1 MIKLFVMRRGLL
13 LFLFIHL
20 SIIGFSQDFPSEL
33 WHKGKLVLLS
43 EDTVYGKIKY
53 DLQND
58 VVQVN
63 VRNVM
68 QTYSARKILYFEI
81 FDETI
86 DSYRHFYALPYSVQK
101 NYEIPLLF
109 EVLYEGQLSL
119 LCREE
124 IVTESVPQYNSYPY
138 SNYYGS
144 SPYGNQKRARLNYK
158 YYFLDERG
166 GIQDYHLKKNELLT
180 FFKKHHQQV
189 KQYIKKNN
197 LKHDRMRDLV
207 RVTAY
212 YNALLD
218 S

>member
-1 MIKLFVMRRGLL
+1 MRKTFFLL
-13 LFLFIHL
+13 LLLNLGI
-20 SIIGFSQDFPSEL
+20 SGIAQDFPSEL
-33 WHKGKLVLLS
+33 WHPGKLVLLS
-43 EDTVYGKIKY
+43 EDTIIGKIKY

-58 VVQVN
+58 VVQIN
-63 VRNVM
+63 VRNVL
-68 QTYSARKILYFEI
+68 QTYSARKLLYFEI

-86 DSYRHFYALPYSVQK
+86 ESHRHFYSLPYAVQK
-101 NYEIPLLF
+101 DYEIPLLF

-124 IVTESVPQYNSYPY
+124 VVTESVPQYNAYPY
-138 SNYYGS
+138 NSYYRNA
-144 SPYGNQKRARLNYK
+144 PFNNNQQRARLSYQ
-158 YYFLDERG
+158 YYFLDRKG
-166 GIQDYHLKKNELLT
+166 GVQNYHLKKNELMT
-180 FFKKHHQQV
+180 FFQKHHQEV
-189 KQYIKKNN
+189 KRYIKKNN

>member
-1 MIKLFVMRRGLL
+1 MWHNGVLVTLAGDTIKG
-13 LFLFIHL
+13 
-20 SIIGFSQDFPSEL
+20 Q
-33 WHKGKLVLLS
+33 
-43 EDTVYGKIKY
+43 IKY

-58 VVQVN
+58 LVQIN
-63 VRNVM
+63 VSNVM
-68 QTYSARKILYFEI
+68 QTFSARKIHYFEI

-86 DSYRHFYALPYSVQK
+86 DSYRHFYALPYNMQA
-101 NYEIPLLF
+101 NYQVPLLF

-124 IVTESVPQYNSYPY
+124 IVTETSPQYNSYPY
-138 SNYYGS
+138 GYYGG
-144 SPYGNQKRARLNYK
+144 SPYSQTRARLKYK
-158 YYFLDERG
+158 YYFLEKQG
-166 GIQDYHLKKNELLT
+166 EIVNYNMKKSELYS
-180 FFKKHHQQV
+180 FFKKNQQQV

-207 RVTAY
+207 RVIAY

>member
-1 MIKLFVMRRGLL
+1 MRKGFVVFIL
-13 LFLFIHL
+13 IHL
-20 SIIGFSQDFPSEL
+20 GIAGFSQDFPSEL
-33 WHKGKLVLLS
+33 WHPGKLVLLS
-43 EDTVYGKIKY
+43 EDTIIGKIKY
-53 DLQND
+53 DLQNNI
-58 VVQVN
+58 VQIN
-63 VRNVM
+63 VRNVL

-86 DSYRHFYALPYSVQK
+86 DSYRHFYALPYNVQRD
-101 NYEIPLLF
+101 YQVPLLF
-109 EVLYEGQLSL
+109 EVLYEGKLSL

-124 IVTESVPQYNSYPY
+124 IVTESTPYYNSYPY
-138 SNYYGS
+138 SYYGNN
-144 SPYGNQKRARLNYK
+144 PYYNQSRARLNYK

-166 GIQDYHLKKNELLT
+166 GIQNYNMKKSELLS
-180 FFKKHHQQV
+180 FFKKHQQQV

>member
-1 MIKLFVMRRGLL
+1 MIRGLVLFFL
-13 LFLFIHL
+13 LQL
-20 SIIGFSQDFPSEL
+20 SLTGFSQDFPSEL

-43 EDTVYGKIKY
+43 EDTIVGKIKY

-58 VVQVN
+58 AIQIN
-63 VRNVM
+63 IRNVL

-101 NYEIPLLF
+101 NYEVPLLF
-109 EVLYEGQLSL
+109 EVLYEGHLSL

-124 IVTESVPQYNSYPY
+124 IVTESTPQYNSYPY
-138 SNYYGS
+138 SSYNNN
-144 SPYGNQKRARLNYK
+144 PYGGSQKRARLSYK

-166 GIQDYHLKKNELLT
+166 GIQDYNMKKNELMA
-180 FFKKHHQQV
+180 FFKKHQQQV

>member
-1 MIKLFVMRRGLL
+1 MRRLVIA
-13 LFLFIHL
+13 LFF
-20 SIIGFSQDFPSEL
+20 IGFSVIGYSQEFPSEL

-43 EDTVYGKIKY
+43 EDTIVGRLKY

-58 VVQVN
+58 AVQIN
-63 VRNVM
+63 VRNVL

-86 DSYRHFYALPYSVQK
+86 ESYRHFYALPYNVQQ
-101 NYEIPLLF
+101 NYRVPLLF
-109 EVLYEGQLSL
+109 EVLYEGHLSL

-124 IVTESVPQYNSYPY
+124 IVTETVPQYNSYPY
-138 SNYYGS
+138 ST
-144 SPYGNQKRARLNYK
+144 YGNNPYYNQSRARLNYK
-158 YYFLDERG
+158 YYFLDEQG
-166 GIQDYHLKKNELLT
+166 GIQDYRMKKSELMS

>member
-1 MIKLFVMRRGLL
+1 MRKG
-13 LFLFIHL
+13 LFIIFL
-20 SIIGFSQDFPSEL
+20 LNLGFTGFAQDFPSEL
-33 WHKGKLVLLS
+33 WHPGKLVLLS
-43 EDTVYGKIKY
+43 EDTIIGKIKY

-58 VVQVN
+58 VVQIN
-63 VRNVM
+63 VRNVL
-68 QTYSARKILYFEI
+68 QTYSARKLLYFEI

-86 DSYRHFYALPYSVQK
+86 ESHRHFYALPYSVQK

-109 EVLYEGQLSL
+109 EVLYEGHLSL

-138 SNYYGS
+138 NSYYGNN
-144 SPYGNQKRARLNYK
+144 PYSNQQRARLSYK
-158 YYFLDERG
+158 YYFLDEKG
-166 GIQDYHLKKNELLT
+166 GIQDYSMKKSELMT
-180 FFKKHHQQV
+180 FFTKRQQQV

>member
-1 MIKLFVMRRGLL
+1 MRKGIILF
-13 LFLFIHL
+13 FLVQVSHF
-20 SIIGFSQDFPSEL
+20 GFSQDFPSEL
-33 WHKGKLVLLS
+33 WHKGKVVLLS
-43 EDTVYGKIKY
+43 EDTIFGKIKY
-53 DLQND
+53 DMQND
-58 VVQVN
+58 MIQIN
-63 VRNVM
+63 VRNAL

-101 NYEIPLLF
+101 NYEVPLLF

-124 IVTESVPQYNSYPY
+124 VVTEARPQYNYPY
-138 SNYYGS
+138 SNYGNY
-144 SPYGNQKRARLNYK
+144 PYGNYPYRNQKRARLSYK
-158 YYFLDERG
+158 YYFLDEKS
-166 GIQDYHLKKNELLT
+166 GIRDYNLKKNELMT
-180 FFKKHHQQV
+180 FFKSRQQQV

>member
-1 MIKLFVMRRGLL
+1 MRKVFFLL
-13 LFLFIHL
+13 LLLKVGITANA
-20 SIIGFSQDFPSEL
+20 QDFPSEI
-33 WHKGKLVLLS
+33 WHPGKLVLLS
-43 EDTVYGKIKY
+43 EDTVVGKIKY

-58 VVQVN
+58 VVQIN
-63 VRNVM
+63 VRNVL
-68 QTYSARKILYFEI
+68 QTYSARKLLYFEI

-86 DSYRHFYALPYSVQK
+86 DSHRHFYSLPYEVQK

-124 IVTESVPQYNSYPY
+124 VVTESVPQYNSYPY
-138 SNYYGS
+138 NSYYRNTPYSN
-144 SPYGNQKRARLNYK
+144 QQRARLSYQ
-158 YYFLDERG
+158 YYFLDEQSG
-166 GIQDYHLKKNELLT
+166 VQNYHLKKNELMT
-180 FFKKHHQQV
+180 FFKKHPKEV

>member
-1 MIKLFVMRRGLL
+1 MLRAIIVI
-13 LFLFIHL
+13 FLIQVGSL
-20 SIIGFSQDFPSEL
+20 VYAQDFPSEL
-33 WHKGKLVLLS
+33 WHTGKLVLLS
-43 EDTVYGKIKY
+43 EDTIIGKIKY

-58 VVQVN
+58 AVQIN
-63 VRNVM
+63 VRNVL

-86 DSYRHFYALPYSVQK
+86 DSYRHFYALPYQVQK
-101 NYEIPLLF
+101 DYEIPLIF
-109 EVLYEGQLSL
+109 EVLYEGHLSL
-119 LCREE
+119 LVREE
-124 IVTESVPQYNSYPY
+124 IVTESVPQYNTYPY
-138 SNYYGS
+138 SYYGN
-144 SPYGNQKRARLNYK
+144 SPYTNQRRARLNYK

-166 GIQDYHLKKNELLT
+166 GIRNYTMKKSELMT

>member
-1 MIKLFVMRRGLL
+1 MRKGLIIILL
-13 LFLFIHL
+13 LNL
-20 SIIGFSQDFPSEL
+20 GFTGYSQDFPSEI
-33 WHKGKLVLLS
+33 WHPGKLVLLS
-43 EDTVYGKIKY
+43 EDTIVGKIKY

-58 VVQVN
+58 VVQIN
-63 VRNVM
+63 VRNVL
-68 QTYSARKILYFEI
+68 QTYSARKLLYFEI

-86 DSYRHFYALPYSVQK
+86 ESYRHFYALPYTVQK

-138 SNYYGS
+138 NTYYGN
-144 SPYGNQKRARLNYK
+144 SPYYNQQRARLNYK
-158 YYFLDERG
+158 YYFFDQQG
-166 GIQDYHLKKNELLT
+166 GIRDYNMKKNELLT
-180 FFKKHHQQV
+180 FFKKNQQQV

>member
-1 MIKLFVMRRGLL
+1 MLRTIILF
-13 LFLFIHL
+13 FLVQF
-20 SIIGFSQDFPSEL
+20 SILAFSQDFPSEL
-33 WHKGKLVLLS
+33 WHTGKLVLLS
-43 EDTVYGKIKY
+43 EDTVIGKLKY

-58 VVQVN
+58 AVQIT

-86 DSYRHFYALPYSVQK
+86 DSYRHFYALPYQVQK
-101 NYEIPLLF
+101 NYEIPLIF
-109 EVLYEGQLSL
+109 EVLYEGKLSL
-119 LCREE
+119 LVREE

-138 SNYYGS
+138 SYYGN
-144 SPYGNQKRARLNYK
+144 SPYLNQSRARLNYK

-166 GIQDYHLKKNELLT
+166 GIQNYNLKKSELMT
-180 FFKKHHQQV
+180 FFRKHQQQV

-207 RVTAY
+207 RITAY

>member
-1 MIKLFVMRRGLL
+1 MRKGLVL
-13 LFLFIHL
+13 LFLVHL
-20 SIIGFSQDFPSEL
+20 SIVVFAQDFPSEL
-33 WHKGKLVLLS
+33 WHNGKLVLLS
-43 EDTVYGKIKY
+43 EDTIVGKIKY

-58 VVQVN
+58 AVQIN
-63 VRNVM
+63 VRNVL

-86 DSYRHFYALPYSVQK
+86 ESYRHFYALPYNVQS
-101 NYEIPLLF
+101 NYQIPLLF
-109 EVLYEGQLSL
+109 EVLYEGHLSL

-138 SNYYGS
+138 SNYGTR
-144 SPYGNQKRARLNYK
+144 PYNQSRARLNYK
-158 YYFLDERG
+158 YYFLDEKG
-166 GIQDYHLKKNELLT
+166 EIQYYNMKKNELMS
-180 FFKKHHQQV
+180 FFKKRQQQI
-189 KQYIKKNN
+189 KQYIKKNK
-197 LKHDRMRDLV
+197 LKHDKMRDLV

>member
-1 MIKLFVMRRGLL
+1 MRKGILSFFIALL
-13 LFLFIHL
+13 SFH
-20 SIIGFSQDFPSEL
+20 GFSQDFPSEL
-33 WHKGKLVLLS
+33 WHKGKVVLLS
-43 EDTVYGKIKY
+43 EDTIIGKIKY

-58 VVQVN
+58 VIQIN
-63 VRNVM
+63 VRNTL

-86 DSYRHFYALPYSVQK
+86 DSHRHFYALPYSVQK

-124 IVTESVPQYNSYPY
+124 IVTESVPQYNYPY
-138 SNYYGS
+138 SYYGN

-166 GIQDYHLKKNELLT
+166 GIQDYHLKKSELMT
-180 FFKKHHQQV
+180 FFKKRHQEV

>member
-1 MIKLFVMRRGLL
+1 MRRTF
-13 LFLFIHL
+13 FLIFIIHICAI
-20 SIIGFSQDFPSEL
+20 SFAQDFPSEL

-43 EDTVYGKIKY
+43 EDTITGKIKY

-58 VVQVN
+58 AVQIN
-63 VRNVM
+63 VSNVL

-109 EVLYEGQLSL
+109 EVLYEGHLSL

-124 IVTESVPQYNSYPY
+124 IVTESVPQYNTYPY
-138 SNYYGS
+138 SYYGN
-144 SPYGNQKRARLNYK
+144 SPYYNQSRARLSYK

-166 GIQDYHLKKNELLT
+166 GIQDYHLKKSELMT
-180 FFKKHHQQV
+180 FFKKYQQQV

>member
-1 MIKLFVMRRGLL
+1 MIRGLIFIFL
-13 LFLFIHL
+13 LQLNF
-20 SIIGFSQDFPSEL
+20 IGFSQDFPSEM

-43 EDTVYGKIKY
+43 EDTIIGKIKY

-58 VVQVN
+58 AIQIN
-63 VRNVM
+63 VRNVL

-109 EVLYEGQLSL
+109 EVLYEGHLSL

-124 IVTESVPQYNSYPY
+124 IVTESTPQYNSYPY
-138 SNYYGS
+138 SSYGNS
-144 SPYGNQKRARLNYK
+144 YPYGNQKRARLNYK

-166 GIQDYHLKKNELLT
+166 GIQDYNLKKNELMT
-180 FFKKHHQQV
+180 FFKKQQQQV

>member
-1 MIKLFVMRRGLL
+1 MKRVIVLF
-13 LFLFIHL
+13 FLVQL
-20 SIIGFSQDFPSEL
+20 SFHGFSQDFPSEL
-33 WHKGKLVLLS
+33 WHKGKVVLLS
-43 EDTVYGKIKY
+43 EDTIFGKIKY

-58 VVQVN
+58 LIQIN

-101 NYEIPLLF
+101 NYEVPLLF

-124 IVTESVPQYNSYPY
+124 IVTESVPQYNYPY
-138 SNYYGS
+138 SYYGNT
-144 SPYGNQKRARLNYK
+144 PYGNQKRARLSYK
-158 YYFLDERG
+158 YYFLDEKA
-166 GIQDYHLKKNELLT
+166 GIQDYHMKKNELMT
-180 FFKKHHQQV
+180 FFKKRQQEV